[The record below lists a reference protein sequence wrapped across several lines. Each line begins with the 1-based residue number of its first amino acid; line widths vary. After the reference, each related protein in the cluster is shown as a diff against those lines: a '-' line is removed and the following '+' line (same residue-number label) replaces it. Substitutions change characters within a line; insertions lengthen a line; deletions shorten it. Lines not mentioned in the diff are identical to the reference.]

1 MLQFIIRLSQM
12 SDNPLVTVLCPVYNG
27 INYFDKAIPS
37 ILAQSYKNFEF
48 LIIDDGSDD
57 GTAEKLSEI
66 GETDS
71 RIRII
76 SPGRIGFVKALNLGL
91 SEAKGEL
98 IARQDFDDVSYSSRI
113 EHQVRYMLANPHIV
127 WSCGFSKSINNIRRT
142 NKIRNLPLDHDG
154 IIKQMLHSLPWD
166 HTLVMFR
173 KNAVLD
179 TGGYPELSDIE
190 DYRLVLNLIK
200 KGGKLG
206 NIAEVLGEH
215 TEHSQSFWNNN
226 FKYKERQKKFR
237 KIQCEIIEEL
247 NFPKINY
254 LFVFARW
261 VYVYLPTPLKSLF
274 VNIAEKIK

>member
-1 MLQFIIRLSQM
+1 M
-12 SDNPLVTVLCPVYNG
+12 SDNTLVTVLCPVYNG

-48 LIIDDGSDD
+48 LIIDDGSND
-57 GTAEKLSEI
+57 GTLEKLSKVAK
-66 GETDS
+66 TDP

-76 SPGRIGFVKALNLGL
+76 SPGRIGFVKALNLGIK
-91 SEAKGEL
+91 EAKGEL
-98 IARQDFDDVSYSSRI
+98 IARQDFDDVSYNIRL
-113 EHQVRYMLANPHIV
+113 EHQVKYMLENPFIV
-127 WSCGFSKSINNIRRT
+127 WSCGFSKSINNIRGT
-142 NKIRNLPLDHDG
+142 NKIRNLPLEHDG
-154 IIKQMLHSLPWD
+154 IVKQMLHSLPWD

-173 KNAVLD
+173 KSAVLD
-179 TGGYPELSDIE
+179 AGGYPELSDIE

-206 NIAEVLGEH
+206 NIPIVLGEH

-237 KIQCEIIEEL
+237 EIQCEIIEEM
-247 NFPKINY
+247 NFSKINY

-261 VYVYLPTPLKSLF
+261 IYVYLPTPMKNLF
-274 VNIAEKIK
+274 INIAEKIR